1 MNRNEKEYPAKS
13 VKNYIILAFWGHGYR
28 NYHDR
33 CTTQIL
39 FAYSLDYHGG
49 NLKNFL
55 DSIYL
60 GPSIHLVPKKG
71 NILKVFL

>member
-13 VKNYIILAFWGHGYR
+13 VKNDIILAFWGHGYR
-28 NYHDR
+28 SNHDR
-33 CTTQIL
+33 CMTRIL

-49 NLKNFL
+49 NSKNVL

-60 GPSIHLVPKKG
+60 GPRISIVPKRETY
-71 NILKVFL
+71 